1 MGMCITILWMSSL
14 AIHHLLLGNRLLLAH
29 IAATF
34 GEAVENKMTGR
45 INICIYAWLIQIFFV
60 P

>member
-1 MGMCITILWMSSL
+1 MSSL
-14 AIHHLLLGNRLLLAH
+14 AINHFLLGNRLLLAH